1 MSTILDVREQRLQ
14 KGEEKLERWK
24 QHLEKVLNVQN
35 EVEAN
40 VLEDLE
46 DHSEADTSQLR

>member
-24 QHLEKVLNVQN
+24 QHLEKVLNVQRGS
-35 EVEAN
+35 
-40 VLEDLE
+40 
-46 DHSEADTSQLR
+46 SECAGGP